1 MIRRVGL
8 ALTGVLALAGAA
20 SASLPVQFFGG
31 AWARTGQDSI
41 RLWAN
46 SPQARLA
53 IDNRGGHE
61 FDNLSVSWQNLMPGA
76 FLATPQGVVLGSS
89 RDGSELST
97 QLSVPPGERQ
107 EWALH
112 PNVNG
117 DYRFAVIGDTANRE
131 TGARTFGELSRE
143 MAREHIHFALHLG
156 NAVTEGNPHQMQI
169 FQDQL
174 KSFPFPTYVLPG
186 DRDLQGHGAAAW
198 QKLFGGL
205 PLCFHVA
212 HDTFVLLDDAHGTLS
227 VSERVWLVRTLA
239 AESAA
244 HPAHLF
250 VFLHEPPVDPRPG
263 INRTMA
269 PREAHWLLDLFKRAH
284 VSAVF
289 AGHVPLYARHTYDG
303 VQYVTTGG
311 GGEALWGRPRTGGF
325 YHFVRVDVTPDSLQ
339 ITPVALN

>member
-1 MIRRVGL
+1 MRRRL
-8 ALTGVLALAGAA
+8 ALALAGALA
-20 SASLPVQFFGG
+20 IAGPAAAALPIQFSGG
-31 AWARTGQDSI
+31 AWTPSGDDAI

-53 IDNRGGHE
+53 VDNRAGHA
-61 FDNLSVSWQNLMPGA
+61 FTNLAVAWQNLLPGA

-117 DYRFAVIGDTANRE
+117 AYRFAVLSDTANRE
-131 TGARTFGELSRE
+131 SGARTFGALSRE
-143 MAREHIHFALHLG
+143 MAREHVHFALHLG
-156 NAVTEGNPHQMQI
+156 NAVTDGNAHQMQI

-174 KSFPFPTYVLPG
+174 RSFPFPTYVLPG
-186 DRDLQGHGAAAW
+186 SRDESHGGAVAW

-212 HDTFVLLDDAHGTLS
+212 HDTFLMLDDAHGTLPP
-227 VSERVWLVRTLA
+227 SERVWLVSTLA
-239 AESAA
+239 AETAT

-250 VFLHEPPVDPRPG
+250 VVMHEPPVDPRPG
-263 INRTMA
+263 LNETMA
-269 PREAHWLLDLFKRAH
+269 PREARWLLDLFKRAH

-289 AGHVPLYARHTYDG
+289 AGHVPVYARRTYDG
-303 VQYVTTGG
+303 VTCVTTGG
-311 GGEALWGRPRTGGF
+311 GGQRLWGTPRAGGF
-325 YHFVRVDVTPDSLQ
+325 HHFVRVDVAPNGLQ
-339 ITPVALN
+339 ITPVALD